1 MAFNAEQ
8 INIILSAQTKDLRN
22 ELSKAERRIKG
33 FEANA
38 KKSMTASS
46 KSFDMMATAAKRLA
60 PILAAAFSINAFQGA
75 ISGAVEIGN
84 LSDLAGVSADR
95 FQVLALTTQ
104 QFGVSQ
110 EKLADILK
118 DVNDKFGDYVQTGA
132 GPLADFFE
140 QIAPKIGVTASQFA
154 NLSSEEKLG
163 AYINGLREANV
174 SQAEMTFYMEAIA
187 SDSTLL
193 VKAFEN
199 NSAAIKEMEQRAKE
213 LGITLDDDMIEKSRE
228 AKAQLD
234 LMAQV
239 VSNEL
244 SQALINLAPLVVSAA
259 QGIASIASAVNEFL
273 QYGERIAAAANRP
286 LLNEADL
293 RAMAQQ
299 YEGME
304 PLLGKLNQ
312 AQSAYN
318 ANVEQYGEDSRQAA
332 QWAERRTQA
341 EQELRAAIADRQAKA
356 DAAAGTVSSIN
367 ATAAETRELEEQARL
382 NQLSAEQRERAR
394 IAAER
399 ARREEE
405 IRTGIMA
412 SGQEVTAQMAEQIEI
427 IGQKYEEAAV
437 AASLILTPVETAGG
451 AARSTADA
459 AKSAKEELEEMLKEM
474 IAASPALQQLGFD
487 AQSLSSVM
495 GYVKSSSEDA
505 FMSLVD
511 GTTSAKDAFRAM
523 AADIIRELYRVLV
536 VQKMVGSFSP
546 NGGGILGSVFTAFGG
561 KAKASGGTVEA
572 GQTYMTGESGRE
584 LFVPKT
590 DGRILSPSQTM
601 NISKGGGDSVTVV
614 QNNTFGNGVNRAEIN
629 AMLPKL
635 VEASK
640 AAVLDAKRRG
650 GSYGGAF

>member
-75 ISGAVEIGN
+75 INGAVEIGN
-84 LSDLAGVSADR
+84 LSDLAGVSAER

-259 QGIASIASAVNEFL
+259 QGIASIAAAVNEFL

-341 EQELRAAIADRQAKA
+341 EQELRAAIAERQAKS

-474 IAASPALQQLGFD
+474 IAASPALQQFGFD

>member
-474 IAASPALQQLGFD
+474 IAASPALQQFGFD

>member
-1 MAFNAEQ
+1 MAISAEQ
-8 INIILSAQTKDLRN
+8 LNVILSARDKEFTRAMERNQKRVERFARSSNKDLG
-22 ELSKAERRIKG
+22 SAGKA
-33 FEANA
+33 
-38 KKSMTASS
+38 
-46 KSFDMMATAAKRLA
+46 FDALGTAAKRLA
-60 PILAAAFSINAFQGA
+60 PLLAAAFSINAFQGA

-84 LSDLAGVSADR
+84 LSDLAGVSAER

-259 QGIASIASAVNEFL
+259 QGISSIAAAVNEFL

-341 EQELRAAIADRQAKA
+341 EQELRSAIEAREART
-356 DAAAGTVSSIN
+356 AAANGAVASIN
-367 ATAAETRELEEQARL
+367 AAAEETKQLEEQARL
-382 NQLSAEQRERAR
+382 NQMSAEQRERAR
-394 IAAER
+394 IATER
-399 ARREEE
+399 LRREDE
-405 IRTGIMA
+405 IRNQIIA
-412 SGQEVTAQMAEQIEI
+412 SGNEISADWAAQIEK
-427 IGQKYEEAAV
+427 IGQNYEDAAV
-437 AASLILTPVETAGG
+437 SASLILNPVRSAGSAARQTAQAAVETEQ
-451 AARSTADA
+451 TFDD
-459 AKSAKEELEEMLKEM
+459 MLNKM
-474 IAASPALQQLGFD
+474 IEASPALQQLGFD
-487 AQSLSSVM
+487 ATSLTSVM
-495 GYVKSSSEDA
+495 GGVQSSMEGA
-505 FMSLVD
+505 FMSMVD
-511 GTTSAKDAFRAM
+511 GTMSAKDAFRSM
-523 AADIIRELYRVLV
+523 AADIIKELYRVLV
-536 VQKMVGSFSP
+536 VQRMVGSFESG
-546 NGGGILGSVFTAFGG
+546 GGGILGTVFGAITGR
-561 KAKASGGTVEA
+561 ASGGSVQA
-572 GQTYMTGESGRE
+572 GTPYMVGENGRE
-584 LFVPKT
+584 PFIPAQN
-590 DGRILSPSQTM
+590 GRILSTAQAKDAM
-601 NISKGGGDSVTVV
+601 RGGGGSVTVI
-614 QNNTFGNGVNRAEIN
+614 QHNTFGNGVNRAEIN

-640 AAVLDAKRRG
+640 AAVLDAKNRG
-650 GSYGGAF
+650 GAYGGAF